1 MFDWKQLNFRKPEKL
16 RLNCFS
22 LSCLHQ
28 RFERDKLKDII
39 WCCVV
44 VCVVFT
50 SEKSYNKVWQ
60 RLQKGIGKAIRICS
74 SSCRHSFKENK
85 GQRQRHWNCFLQFSR
100 LEEIHFL
107 SYFARSCVCRL
118 LAFAFGSICHLKY
131 QHPNTNKW
139 IFPHSLSISPTHT

>member
-1 MFDWKQLNFRKPEKL
+1 MFDWKQLNFRKPEEL

-28 RFERDKLKDII
+28 RFQRDKLKDII

-44 VCVVFT
+44 VCVLF
-50 SEKSYNKVWQ
+50 EKSYNKVWQ
-60 RLQKGIGKAIRICS
+60 RLQKGISKAIRICS
-74 SSCRHSFKENK
+74 SSCRHSFKDNK

-107 SYFARSCVCRL
+107 SYFARSCVCADFWL
-118 LAFAFGSICHLKY
+118 LLVGQFAIWSINTQTQTNGFFHTHSRSHL
-131 QHPNTNKW
+131 
-139 IFPHSLSISPTHT
+139 HTLK